1 MHARSVVRRLVF
13 VLVPTLLLI
22 VLPAPAALAAPPT
35 ITGFAPQSG
44 PVGTTV
50 VISGSDLTGA
60 TSVTFFNN
68 VEASFTPD
76 SDTQVTAI
84 VPAAAT
90 DGKIKVTTPGGT
102 ATSADPFDVTA
113 SGLPTIT
120 SFAPPSGPVGS
131 LVLITGTNFT
141 GASAVKFGNKAAAD
155 FDVDSSTQISAT
167 VANGTQSG
175 PIQVTTPGG
184 TATSDTDFVVAAA
197 GSPSISSFSPNS
209 GAPGT
214 LVTINGTNF
223 TGANDVVFNLTDATN
238 FTVVNSTQITATV
251 ANGTTTGFIKV
262 TTPSGTA
269 TSATKFTVPGTPEIT
284 SFSPTSG
291 GPGTSV
297 LIQGNNFTGATSVRF
312 NNASSTFTVDNPNR
326 ITAIVPNNATTGP
339 IGVTTP
345 NGINQSTTNFTV
357 VTPKITSFDPV
368 KGPWGTTVVITGVG
382 FTGATAVRFD
392 GTGAA
397 SFSVDSSTKIT
408 ARVANGTETGRITV
422 TVPSGTL
429 TSSEDFVVQH
439 LRTISLSL
447 GGSLNASGRVVCV
460 DGSTACA
467 AGVAVKIQRRIE
479 GVWKTVGT
487 GSTDGAGNYSIHVPD
502 KAGKFRAVASKTSLP
517 NGDRCPR
524 AKSSVVLN

>member
-1 MHARSVVRRLVF
+1 MRARSVCRRLVF
-13 VLVPTLLLI
+13 LLVPTLLLL

-44 PVGTTV
+44 PVGTEV
-50 VISGSDLTGA
+50 VISGSDFTGA
-60 TSVTFFNN
+60 TSVTFNN
-68 VEASFTPD
+68 VDASFTPD

-102 ATSADPFDVTA
+102 ATSADNFDVTA

-120 SFAPPSGPVGS
+120 SFAPPSGPVGV
-131 LVLITGTNFT
+131 LVVINGTNFT

-155 FDVDSSTQISAT
+155 FDVDSNTQISAT
-167 VANGTQSG
+167 VDNGTQSG

-184 TATSDTDFVVAAA
+184 TATSSTDFVVAAA
-197 GSPSISSFSPNS
+197 GSPAISSFSPNS

-223 TGANDVVFNLTDATN
+223 TGATDVVFNLTDATS

-251 ANGTTTGFIKV
+251 ANATTTGFIKV

-269 TSATKFTVPGTPEIT
+269 TSATKFTVPGTPDIS

-291 GPGTSV
+291 APGTSV
-297 LIQGNNFTGATSVRF
+297 QINGSNLTGATSVRF
-312 NNASSTFTVDNPNR
+312 NNASATFTVDNPNR
-326 ITAIVPNNATTGP
+326 ITAIVPSNATTGP

-357 VTPKITSFDPV
+357 VTPEITSFDPLR
-368 KGPWGTTVVITGVG
+368 GPWGTTVVITGVALS
-382 FTGATAVRFD
+382 GATAVRFG
-392 GTGAA
+392 GTNAT
-397 SFSVDSSTKIT
+397 SFTVDSSTKIT
-408 ARVANGTETGRITV
+408 ARVANGTVTGRITV
-422 TVPSGTL
+422 ALPSGTL
-429 TSSEDFVVQH
+429 TSSEDFVIQH

-447 GGSLNASGRVVCV
+447 SRSLRASGRVACE
-460 DGSTACA
+460 DGTTACA
-467 AGVAVKIQRRIE
+467 QSVPIKIQRRVDGE
-479 GVWKTVGT
+479 WKTVGT
-487 GSTDGAGNYSIHVPD
+487 GSTDGAGNYGIHVPD